1 MREIIFGPPGTGKTT
16 HLLRIVEKEL
26 KNKVSP
32 NRIGYFAFTTKA
44 SEEALKRATD
54 DFNIMQ
60 KTLPISGHCI
70 ASPIRNCISRKR
82 M

>member
-16 HLLRIVEKEL
+16 HLLRIVEQEL

-44 SEEALKRATD
+44 SEDGTVLDQNPVSNSTRHSLGSIVSIGVGKLIE
-54 DFNIMQ
+54 
-60 KTLPISGHCI
+60 G
-70 ASPIRNCISRKR
+70 
-82 M
+82 